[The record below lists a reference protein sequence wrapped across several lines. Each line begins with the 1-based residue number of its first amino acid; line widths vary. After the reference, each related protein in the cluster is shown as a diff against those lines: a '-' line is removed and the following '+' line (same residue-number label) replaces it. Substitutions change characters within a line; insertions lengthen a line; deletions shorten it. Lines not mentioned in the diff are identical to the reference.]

1 MAERPIPVGPV
12 VASGAVA
19 AEPAGFV
26 ARLIRPRVLLPLL
39 AGILILA
46 ALLGTPAEQQ
56 TPFDRT
62 APLSTTDASSGG
74 ARGFYDVAARL
85 GWPVSRL
92 TTPYPRA
99 FDSAAVYAVLDP
111 REPLTAAEVHTL
123 LDAVRRG
130 AGLLAVLGDP
140 GPLDD
145 SLGLQHS
152 DSGYSADTHAWTTCP
167 TFDPG
172 DPVAMWFGA
181 DPTLYRLWPT
191 ASKPWQAADTT
202 VFVSVHRTHVT
213 RSRARTTSASD
224 TTLAPAAIGFTLGA
238 GRVVALSDDDLLR
251 NDVIRVCRWGFG
263 VAAIRELAWLS
274 RDRHPKVVFDE
285 YHMQGAGTMDVP
297 AIVWSFLTRT
307 RPGNAILQAIVA
319 GLILLA
325 AFGIRAVAPTTPK
338 RIERRSTL
346 EHVEALARAY
356 AQARAT
362 RVATRRLLRGLRRR
376 HAHGV
381 WRTASD
387 ERFLD
392 AVAQRHPEVAPD
404 TRTLLD
410 ATGRSL
416 TPAELLAVGQAV
428 DHIDRT
434 LDP

>member
-1 MAERPIPVGPV
+1 MADAQIADPQP
-12 VASGAVA
+12 
-19 AEPAGFV
+19 GFI
-26 ARLIRPRVLLPLL
+26 ARVIQPRVLLPLL
-39 AGILILA
+39 AAILILA
-46 ALLGTPAEQQ
+46 ALFGTPAEQQ
-56 TPFDRT
+56 SPFDRT

-92 TTPYPRA
+92 TTAYPPML
-99 FDSAAVYAVLDP
+99 DSAAVYAVLDP
-111 REPLTAAEVHTL
+111 REPLTAGEVHTV

-152 DSGYSADTHAWTTCP
+152 DSGYTANVHSWTSCP
-167 TFDPG
+167 KFDPG

-202 VFVSVHRTHVT
+202 VFVSVHRAHVT
-213 RSRARTTSASD
+213 RGRVRVTASD
-224 TTLAPAAIGFTLGA
+224 TNLAPAAIGFPLGA

-263 VAAIRELAWLS
+263 VDAIRELAWLS
-274 RDRHPKVVFDE
+274 RDGHPKVVFDE
-285 YHMQGAGTMDVP
+285 YHLQGGTVDLP
-297 AIVWSFLTRT
+297 GTVWSFLTRT
-307 RPGNAILQAIVA
+307 RAGNAILQAIIA

-325 AFGIRAVAPTTPK
+325 AFGIRAVAPTAPK
-338 RIERRSTL
+338 RIERRSSL

-356 AQARAT
+356 AQAHAT

-392 AVAQRHPEVAPD
+392 AVAQRHPDVAPD